1 MKKRNTLLAAG
12 FTFTVVFGAAIGLTA
27 CGNTHTHSVESVAKK
42 DSTCTEAG
50 YEAYY
55 KCTGCDKIFSDEEGK
70 NEITAPTAIAAGHKI
85 GAVPQKDAT
94 CTETGLEAHYKC
106 SGCDALF
113 SDAEGK
119 NSITAATVIPV
130 TPHKI
135 VDVSQKRPTCTEAGY
150 EEHYKCD
157 DCGALYADEEG
168 KEPIEAPTAIPA
180 RHRIGEVAAKAPT
193 CVEAG
198 YELHYKCSICT
209 LLFSDEEGTEP
220 IEAPTAVP
228 ATGVHTYGYNYTS
241 ENVPAP
247 VATGGT
253 LAATCTGCERAENVD
268 YDKGI
273 EGFVVNQA
281 TPDKIESAGTI
292 YGKTDRV
299 FAVAIKVTKPGTYK
313 LSLNTVA
320 QMTENPITLNNL
332 SIGNYGGFSAMTGI
346 IMNGAWNALP
356 PAAANVNKFKSKITV
371 EGFGKGVAF
380 ESVTVTLADDD
391 LDYTKDNYIGLY
403 FGTTDSNGQTK
414 HILIDMEMPEETPAP
429 AALQNEAL
437 PEQKND

>member
-70 NEITAPTAIAAGHKI
+70 TEITAPTAIAAGHKI

-150 EEHYKCD
+150 EEHYKCE

-180 RHRIGEVAAKAPT
+180 KHRIGEVAAKAPT

-253 LAATCTGCERAENVD
+253 LAATCTGCGGTQNVA
-268 YDKGI
+268 YDKGV
-273 EGFVVNQA
+273 ELFAYNPT
-281 TPDKIESAGTI
+281 TPDIVETTGKI
-292 YGKTDRV
+292 YGIVEKSQMGLS
-299 FAVAIKVTKPGTYK
+299 IKVSAPGTYTIA
-313 LSLNTVA
+313 LNTVMLALDKPFSIYELSVGSYA
-320 QMTENPITLNNL
+320 QSGRSASIIRNYGWNTASSAASLVAKYKEKITFGSELGMESAFTTITITLDESDINASSDTYINIWFNSAYSG
-332 SIGNYGGFSAMTGI
+332 SIVYS
-346 IMNGAWNALP
+346 
-356 PAAANVNKFKSKITV
+356 NVLFDIK
-371 EGFGKGVAF
+371 
-380 ESVTVTLADDD
+380 
-391 LDYTKDNYIGLY
+391 KD
-403 FGTTDSNGQTK
+403 
-414 HILIDMEMPEETPAP
+414 
-429 AALQNEAL
+429 
-437 PEQKND
+437 